1 MSSSQGVPAS
11 HQCSLVAAIATPW
24 ASGPTYLLNSWLKSS
39 SPGENTFFGITL
51 SSAIREHGLLTSG
64 ITPLLSVGSIVSA
77 SLGGQSWRRVCKN
90 FSMARIAPWDAK
102 SNSLSSTV
110 HTVDEDPHTKN
121 QSSKARAPKV
131 AFFDVDGTITRTNVV
146 LAYFTHRIT
155 ELSFIVKL
163 FWIPW
168 FALSCIFY
176 LIIDSVNRAI
186 FNRVFYQSYRGRS
199 VQSKKQMAELIY
211 RNYYRP
217 RIFSGAV
224 DLIRKLKQDGY
235 QIVFVTGCLDFLI
248 APLAKELGADFVY
261 AAELVEENGR
271 FTGQLKGM
279 ASSNAEKAERVRDY
293 AKNHGVS
300 LADSLA
306 FGDSVADLPML
317 EIVGH
322 PHAVN
327 PDARLQVLAEK
338 RGWPVINWGLKPT
351 LVSAIAA

>member
-1 MSSSQGVPAS
+1 MSSSQGVPAGR
-11 HQCSLVAAIATPW
+11 HCSSVTAIATPL
-24 ASGPTYLLNSWLKSS
+24 ASGPTYLLNSWLKIS
-39 SPGENTFFGITL
+39 SPGENTFFGISL
-51 SSAIREHGLLTSG
+51 SSARQGHGLLRSG

-77 SLGGQSWRRVCKN
+77 SLRGQSWCRVCKN
-90 FSMARIAPWDAK
+90 FSMARIAPWVVR
-102 SNSLSSTV
+102 SNSLPSAT
-110 HTVDEDPHTKN
+110 HTVDEDPHTN
-121 QSSKARAPKV
+121 NPSSKARAPKV

-146 LAYFTHRIT
+146 LAYYTHRIT

-176 LIIDSVNRAI
+176 LIVDSVNRAI
-186 FNRVFYQSYRGRS
+186 FNRVFYLSYRGRA
-199 VQSKKQMAELIY
+199 VQSKNQMSDLIY

-248 APLAKELGADFVY
+248 APLARELGADFVY

-279 ASSNAEKAERVRDY
+279 ASSNAEKADRVLEY
-293 AKNHGVS
+293 AKKYGVS

-351 LVSAIAA
+351 LISAIAA

>member
-1 MSSSQGVPAS
+1 MSTSHGVLSRHCSSVT
-11 HQCSLVAAIATPW
+11 AIAAPL
-24 ASGPTYLLNSWLKSS
+24 ASGPTYLLKSWLRFS
-39 SPGENTFFGITL
+39 SPGENTFFGITV
-51 SSAIREHGLLTSG
+51 SSSRHGQGLLKSG

-77 SLGGQSWRRVCKN
+77 SLGGQSWGRVCKN
-90 FSMARIAPWDAK
+90 LRMARLSSGAAK
-102 SNSLSSTV
+102 SNTSSSTSD
-110 HTVDEDPHTKN
+110 TVEEDPHTKN
-121 QSSKARAPKV
+121 QSSKARTPKV

-146 LAYFTHRIT
+146 LAYYTHRIT
-155 ELSFIVKL
+155 ELSFVVKL
-163 FWIPW
+163 LWVPW

-176 LIIDSVNRAI
+176 LVIDSFNRAV
-186 FNRVFYQSYRGRS
+186 FNRIFYLSYRGRP
-199 VQSKKQMAELIY
+199 VQSKTQMADLIY

-271 FTGQLKGM
+271 FTGRLKGM
-279 ASSNAEKAERVRDY
+279 ASSNAEKADRVREY
-293 AKNHGVS
+293 ARIHGVT

-322 PHAVN
+322 PHVVN

-338 RGWPVINWGLKPT
+338 RGWPIINWGLKPS